1 MLVLHSSVIGMTMMA
16 TMILCLVLRAAN
28 FLFEPMKFL
37 PLLIL
42 QAGELCLKNRECL
55 FLVGRKFAFVGSH
68 SGRVSSSSRYA
79 VVKVAADVLEDLPEE
94 WTHSIPSEL
103 VLLVFEQLIFEF
115 PLI

>member
-1 MLVLHSSVIGMTMMA
+1 MMA
-16 TMILCLVLRAAN
+16 TMVLCLVLRAAN
-28 FLFEPMKFL
+28 FLFEPMKLL
-37 PLLIL
+37 PLLIF
-42 QAGELCLKNRECL
+42 QACQLCLKNRECL
-55 FLVGRKFAFVGSH
+55 FLVGREFAFVGSH
-68 SGRVSSSSRYA
+68 SGRVSSSSSRYA